1 MATLALPA
9 LLPRSR
15 TAPAPLVLAGL
26 TLLVAAFFLRSA
38 QFGNP
43 INGLDEQYYLLVGD
57 RMWQGLLP
65 YVDLWDR
72 KPFGL
77 FLIFAGIRLLPGD
90 GVIAAQ
96 VVATLFAAATA
107 LVATLIAR
115 RRTGWLPATMAGILY
130 LGAINELWGETTQT
144 PVFYNLFVALAALL
158 VLRSAEAPLSPHGRQ
173 LGTAAMLLA
182 GLAIQVKTIAL
193 FEGAFLGCWLLA
205 TAWRAGAR
213 PPALVAITLRLAL
226 AGAAPTLAVIA
237 LYLALGHF
245 DSWWQANIL
254 SVIAKG
260 APVDPGAHRRL
271 IESIVLAA
279 PLLALALLGL
289 WAATQRFTRW
299 PGEILFLIGWGC
311 VTAAQFFAIG
321 GFWPHYALPLALA
334 CAVLAAGGF
343 ALPRLGP
350 ALFAGALAWPLW
362 HAVMINPAI
371 ARSDRA
377 AAARV
382 LAAIPPQVR
391 DQCMF
396 IYEGP
401 VAYYLLAKG
410 CTVTPWS
417 FSAHLRSAVEAP
429 TLGVDPVAALR
440 QALDRRPAAILTIQ
454 GSQWA
459 ERFAANDQLI
469 ARALARDYV
478 RAAALP
484 NRDYG
489 PRETILVWRR
499 RDLPAVPPDHVVRQL

>member
-1 MATLALPA
+1 M
-9 LLPRSR
+9 
-15 TAPAPLVLAGL
+15 LAGI
-26 TLLVAAFFLRSA
+26 TLMAAAFALRAA

-96 VVATLFAAATA
+96 VVATMFAAATA

-115 RRTGWLPATMAGILY
+115 RRTGWAPATMAGILY
-130 LGAINELWGETTQT
+130 LGAINELWGETSQT

-158 VLRSAEAPLSPHGRQ
+158 VLRATDAPLSPRGRR
-173 LGTAAMLLA
+173 LGIAAMLLA
-182 GLAIQVKTIAL
+182 GLALQVKTIAL

-205 TAWRAGAR
+205 AAWRTGAR
-213 PPALVAITLRLAL
+213 PPALLAFTLRLAL
-226 AGAAPTLAVIA
+226 AGAAPTLAVMA

-245 DSWWQANIL
+245 DGWWQANIL

-271 IESIVLAA
+271 IESLVLAA

-289 WAATQRFTRW
+289 WAGTQRFARW
-299 PGEILFLIGWGC
+299 SGEILFLIGWGW
-311 VTAAQFFAIG
+311 VTAIQFFVIG
-321 GFWPHYALPLALA
+321 GFWPHYALPLALS
-334 CAVLAAGGF
+334 CAVLAASGF

-382 LAAIPPQVR
+382 VAAIPPQVR

-396 IYEGP
+396 VYEGP
-401 VAYYLLAKG
+401 VAYYLLAGG

-429 TLGVDPVAALR
+429 TLGVDPVGALRAAL
-440 QALDRRPAAILTIQ
+440 DSRPAAILTIAN
-454 GSQWA
+454 SQWND
-459 ERFAANDQLI
+459 RFAANDRLI
-469 ARALARDYV
+469 AQVLARDYV

-489 PRETILVWRR
+489 PAETILVWRR
-499 RDLPAVPPDHVVRQL
+499 RDLPATPVEPGPAPRG